1 MVQCQHSG
9 HLTYKPSGLYYAII
23 SLEPDFMDK
32 SVRAV
37 ITGDLVR
44 SRLFLTRRTEILDKI
59 SSVLKQAAVLEDP
72 THDSVRFSQVFRGDS
87 FQGLVIHPERA
98 LKILLAIRAELL
110 QSRID
115 KHQLDVRLGLGIG
128 LAENINIKNI
138 EASDG
143 EAFRLSGRAL
153 DLLKGSQQ
161 KYRRFFFLAAEKEM
175 NPGLAML
182 AATLDAI
189 IQSWSVEQ
197 AEAVSYWLQDRTQS
211 EISRILKIKQPAVQQ
226 RLRLAGHYAL
236 KAGLEYYESLFHNK
250 PYDL

>member
-1 MVQCQHSG
+1 MVQCQHSWR
-9 HLTYKPSGLYYAII
+9 LTYKPNGLYYTII
-23 SLEPDFMDK
+23 SPEADFMDK

-98 LKILLAIRAELL
+98 LKILLSIRAGLL

-128 LAENINIKNI
+128 LAENVNIKNI

-153 DLLKGSQQ
+153 DSLKGSQQ

-197 AEAVSYWLQDRTQS
+197 AEAVSHWLQNRTQA

-226 RLRLAGHYAL
+226 RLRLAGHFAL
-236 KAGLEYYESLFHNK
+236 EAGLEYYESLFQNK
-250 PYDL
+250 L